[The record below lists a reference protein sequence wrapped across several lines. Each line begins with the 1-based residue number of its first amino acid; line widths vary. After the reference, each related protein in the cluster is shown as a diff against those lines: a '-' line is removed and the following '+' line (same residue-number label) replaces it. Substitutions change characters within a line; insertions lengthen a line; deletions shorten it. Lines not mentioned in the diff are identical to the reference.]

1 MANFGSSLKKAR
13 EAKGISLDK
22 IAGET
27 RISTRFLRA
36 IEEEEFQ
43 VLPGGI
49 FNRGFV
55 RTYAERVGLD
65 PDQAVAEY
73 ERLLEYR
80 EPSEPLPPV
89 EGGATSKIERHL
101 YAAAAG
107 ALVLLIAIF
116 YIVTSSNDTTG
127 EQASPVVS
135 ATAPASSSAPIEPS
149 ASSASSDP
157 VQPPSPAAAPA
168 AAQAPLPPVKPLSIE
183 MAAQEKTWILLTTD
197 GKTVTELLMEPGTT
211 QRFTANKS
219 IDITIGNAGGLT
231 LKVNDKPT
239 RRPIGRSGQVRQFV
253 ITQEN
258 ANKIDDIIG

>member
-1 MANFGSSLKKAR
+1 MADFGSSLKKAR

-43 VLPGGI
+43 VLPGGV

-80 EPSEPLPPV
+80 EPSEPPPPV
-89 EGGATSKIERHL
+89 EGGAASKIERHL

-127 EQASPVVS
+127 EQPSPAVS
-135 ATAPASSSAPIEPS
+135 TTAPATPPAPP
-149 ASSASSDP
+149 ASSDA

-183 MAAQEKTWILLTTD
+183 MAAHEKTWILLTTD

-239 RRPIGRSGQVRQFV
+239 RQPLGRSGQVRQFV